1 MMKEYLGNT
10 DYDHLT
16 ENEKIEFYK
25 MQQRK
30 FKQIREKKQ
39 KTIDDLKKNVDF
51 YKEDNKSIK
60 AQITILMKQNK
71 MLEIRKEMLKNDKN
85 NKILEEKEKLKTQK
99 YKNPLFRRFYERK
112 DDLSNEKIELVNQIY
127 QIICEQ
133 KVIFI

>member
-1 MMKEYLGNT
+1 MKEYLGNT

-30 FKQIREKKQ
+30 FKQISEKKQ

-112 DDLSNEKIELVNQIY
+112 DDLSNQKIELVNQIY